1 MTSEAVIVTFVLVFP
16 DGVPKPSILRKV
28 PIDSGVTFPKTTCL
42 PNEKKR
48 KRLRMVILLPK
59 LF

>member
-42 PNEKKR
+42 PNKRNDEKD
-48 KRLRMVILLPK
+48 
-59 LF
+59 

>member
-1 MTSEAVIVTFVLVFP
+1 MSLTFVLVFP

-42 PNEKKR
+42 PKKKDEKD
-48 KRLRMVILLPK
+48 
-59 LF
+59 